1 MRLLANAV
9 LGGVLLALSF
19 ALPASAQAIFPNQ
32 GAIGL
37 VPPPGMSE
45 IPGVAGFEDRTAKAA
60 ILMVEPPPGEFET
73 ILKSFTPQALQANG
87 VTIEAKRDLDL
98 ANGQKAV
105 LLTGY
110 QSVGTVALKKWIML
124 AADKDQAAI
133 VTVQFPE
140 EASARYPDAA
150 IEASLRSLT
159 FRAPPSQEELLARLP
174 FKIGNLEGYR
184 VLRVLGGTA
193 LLLTKAAADAP
204 EGDVLPYFIVGAAR
218 AEVREEDRESL
229 AKRAIASVPG
239 VKELRVERAGP
250 LRINGQPGIEI
261 IAQGVDMKSD
271 KPVKIAQWIRFERN
285 SYLRMVGVMPADS
298 FDADFGGMRG
308 LRDNVE
314 MR

>member
-9 LGGVLLALSF
+9 LAGVLLVLSF
-19 ALPASAQAIFPNQ
+19 VLPAAAQAIFPNQ

-45 IPGVAGFEDRTAKAA
+45 IQGVSGFEDRAA
-60 ILMVEPPPGEFET
+60 RASILMVEPPPSEFEN
-73 ILKSFTPQALQANG
+73 ILKTFTPQALQSNG
-87 VTIEAKRDLDL
+87 VTIEARRDLDL
-98 ANGQKAV
+98 ADGQKGV

-110 QSVGTVALKKWIML
+110 QSVGAVALKKWILL
-124 AADKDQAAI
+124 AANKNQAAI

-140 EASARYPDAA
+140 DASSRYPDAV
-150 IEASLRSLT
+150 IEAALRSLT

-174 FKIGNLEGYR
+174 FTISNLEGYR

-218 AEVREEDRESL
+218 GEIREEDRESL

-261 IAQGVDMKSD
+261 IAQGEDMKSG
-271 KPVKIAQWIRFERN
+271 KPVKIAQWMRFERT

-298 FDADFGGMRG
+298 FEADFGGMRG